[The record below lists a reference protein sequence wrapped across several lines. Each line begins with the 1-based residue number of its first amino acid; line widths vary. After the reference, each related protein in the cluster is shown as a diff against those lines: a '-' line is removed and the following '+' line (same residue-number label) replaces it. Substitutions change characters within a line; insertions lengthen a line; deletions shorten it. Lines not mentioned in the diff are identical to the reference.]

1 MLRQDYILRMAEQIG
16 TAMAALIIKADHGK
30 GPEAVDECR
39 ELCRQHVGLDL
50 DFIVRLAPPNLLQL
64 LQQSGQSW
72 SGRAAGLVEILLGHA
87 RLAEAALDRQTA
99 LPCYVHA
106 YYLLCELTPFVGS
119 DELAGHRAKLA
130 SVAVKLS
137 EFGLGQIVQPP
148 SPAIPS

>member
-16 TAMAALIIKADHGK
+16 TAMAALIVKADHGK

-39 ELCRQHVGLDL
+39 ELCRQHVGLEL

-64 LQQSGQSW
+64 LQQAGQSW

-87 RLAEAALDRQTA
+87 RLAEAMLDPQTA

-106 YYLLCELTPFVGS
+106 YCLLRELTPLVGS
-119 DELAGHRAKLA
+119 DAATDHATRLAGVTEKLA
-130 SVAVKLS
+130 RLG
-137 EFGLGQIVQPP
+137 FGQPTQ
-148 SPAIPS
+148 SPFLPFSA